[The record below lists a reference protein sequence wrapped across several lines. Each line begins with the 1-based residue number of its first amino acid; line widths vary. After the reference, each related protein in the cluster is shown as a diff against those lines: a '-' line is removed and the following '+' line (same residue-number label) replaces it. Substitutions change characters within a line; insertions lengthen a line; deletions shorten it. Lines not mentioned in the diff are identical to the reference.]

1 MNTTKQIIFRRYGLS
16 QDDLLHKGMEAEV
29 YTMESENVLK
39 LYVGTADFEHLTTLQ
54 IFYASLNTSGLSYS
68 LPSIEKVALEGNI
81 CITIERRLPGA
92 PMSAI
97 LLTLTDKQ
105 MDRIMQTYLSAALE
119 LTKTQIPSAFDRYK
133 LFDPDNL
140 SRRARGDWHHFLSR
154 YLAQKIK
161 QLSIHLDR
169 DVTDF
174 ATKVEQLYA
183 VLSQPYMGHYH
194 LIHGDF
200 FPGNIL
206 IDEQRRVTALLDFGL
221 FTMYG
226 DSLFD
231 IATGWVFFDMYDELK
246 ANIRERYLD
255 IVLDRLGERVRGKLY
270 RYVLLYSIFSANTY
284 SPDCA
289 DGHYRWCVANLN
301 HQSYWNHIE

>member
-1 MNTTKQIIFRRYGLS
+1 MNTTKQIILRRYGLAP
-16 QDDLLHKGMEAEV
+16 DDLLHKGMEAEV
-29 YTMESENVLK
+29 YAMGSGHVLK
-39 LYVGTADFEHLTTLQ
+39 LYIGSTDFEHLTTLKN
-54 IFYASLNTSGLSYS
+54 FYASLSRSDISYS
-68 LPSIEKVALEGNI
+68 LPYIETVAMVGDI
-81 CITIERRLPGA
+81 CLTIERRLPGT

-97 LLTLTDKQ
+97 LPQLTEEQ
-105 MDRIMQTYLSAALE
+105 VDRIMQVYLWAALE
-119 LTKTQIPSAFDRYK
+119 LTKVQIPAEFDRYK
-133 LFDPDNL
+133 LFDPEDISL
-140 SRRARGDWHHFLSR
+140 RTDGDWHHFITR
-154 YLAQKIK
+154 YLDQKLK
-161 QLSIHLDR
+161 QLTVYLER

-174 ATKVEQLYA
+174 AAKVTQLHDA
-183 VLSQPYMGHYH
+183 LSQPYTGNYH

-206 IDEQRRVTALLDFGL
+206 IDENNHVTALLDFGL

-231 IATGWVFFDMYDELK
+231 VATGWVFFDMYDELK

-255 IVLDRLGERVRGKLY
+255 ITLDRLGERVRGKLY